1 MQKITL
7 KDKGVA
13 TMGGRKIWFDTDI
26 QRLNVDGRGLYL
38 GEFLADES
46 LLAVNRN
53 GSFYTTNF
61 DLSNRYPQEIRI
73 IEKLIPEKIYTAI
86 YYDGGS
92 GYFYLKRFR
101 FEISENL
108 PQSFISEA
116 EGSYLVDI
124 SEDTFPR
131 IQITFT
137 GKHEKRP
144 AEILD
149 AVAFINDKSFRA
161 KGKRITTFEVGKI
174 EFIEPATDPDESG
187 NNGNEEDMDFELEG
201 PVLPG
206 ETPSASA
213 AGEKPST
220 NFNDEDA
227 YQMTLL

>member
-1 MQKITL
+1 MKYSKTCPL
-7 KDKGVA
+7 V
-13 TMGGRKIWFDTDI
+13 FH
-26 QRLNVDGRGLYL
+26 QRSRRL
-38 GEFLADES
+38 
-46 LLAVNRN
+46 
-53 GSFYTTNF
+53 
-61 DLSNRYPQEIRI
+61 
-73 IEKLIPEKIYTAI
+73 
-86 YYDGGS
+86 
-92 GYFYLKRFR
+92 
-101 FEISENL
+101 
-108 PQSFISEA
+108 
-116 EGSYLVDI
+116 YLVDI
-124 SEDTFPR
+124 SDDTFPR

-206 ETPSASA
+206 KHRPLRLQGKT
-213 AGEKPST
+213 ST

-227 YQMTLL
+227 YQ